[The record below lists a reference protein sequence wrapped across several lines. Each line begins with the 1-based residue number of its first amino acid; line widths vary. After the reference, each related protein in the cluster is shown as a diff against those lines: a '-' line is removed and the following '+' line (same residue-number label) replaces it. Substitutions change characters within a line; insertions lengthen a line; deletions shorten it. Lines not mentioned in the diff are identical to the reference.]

1 MEFGGLFLPN
11 ESINE
16 LERANTRAMGISLE
30 VRNIKRRLYNITKD
44 CSRDNIKENLTPVDI
59 SIS

>member
-1 MEFGGLFLPN
+1 MPN